1 MDWFHCNQCFRK
13 DGAHF
18 FVTSCGHIFCKTCV
32 TLEKCAVCGTACKH
46 LALSDN
52 LKPQEKM
59 FFKSPVET
67 ALQYFS
73 HISQVWSFQKK
84 QTDLLIAFY
93 KHRITKLET
102 AMQEAQQALVSQDKS
117 TTPRPVGI
125 TSPSQSVTPRPSF
138 QHSSQVVSR
147 SSSAESIPYREAGF
161 GGLGQGSRGLQG
173 RRTPRD
179 SYNETP
185 SPASTHSLSYR
196 PSSASSGQGI
206 FSFRPSPNG
215 HSGHTRVLTPNNF
228 DSLPTTEADGITQWE
243 RSMDHFQIDHLQAG
257 QFTSIEGCALTDGV
271 MVSTHLDK
279 GGEGVL
285 TPDTCG
291 PCCCHSPIG

>member
-18 FVTSCGHIFCKTCV
+18 FVTSCGHIFCKKCV

-102 AMQEAQQALVSQDKS
+102 AMQEAQQALVSQDKIVS
-117 TTPRPVGI
+117 LKEGEWRTEEI
-125 TSPSQSVTPRPSF
+125 SSHSKVTPRPSF

-161 GGLGQGSRGLQG
+161 GSLGQGGRGLQG

-196 PSSASSGQGI
+196 TSSASSGQGI

-228 DSLPTTEADGITQWE
+228 AQRESTTTLESLPSFQLPVLQTLYQQRRHMGLPSGREAWTTS
-243 RSMDHFQIDHLQAG
+243 R
-257 QFTSIEGCALTDGV
+257 
-271 MVSTHLDK
+271 
-279 GGEGVL
+279 
-285 TPDTCG
+285 
-291 PCCCHSPIG
+291 